1 MCTQVFLGAAAVH
14 SNGTVMA
21 RIGSASV
28 AMAADARGV
37 PVIICCE
44 TYKFVAKVRR
54 RSSVASPAVQPH
66 MPCSGSA
73 ALVVHPRSVAGR
85 QPVLAV
91 TPQVQ
96 LDSIT
101 SNELGDPG
109 ALTSVAGRPDI
120 TTLADWQSQPNLGAA
135 A

>member
-1 MCTQVFLGAAAVH
+1 MQ
-14 SNGTVMA
+14 
-21 RIGSASV
+21 
-28 AMAADARGV
+28 
-37 PVIICCE
+37 
-44 TYKFVAKVRR
+44 
-54 RSSVASPAVQPH
+54 
-66 MPCSGSA
+66 
-73 ALVVHPRSVAGR
+73 
-85 QPVLAV
+85 
-91 TPQVQ
+91 QVQ

>member
-1 MCTQVFLGAAAVH
+1 MQLLAF
-14 SNGTVMA
+14 NE
-21 RIGSASV
+21 GS
-28 AMAADARGV
+28 
-37 PVIICCE
+37 
-44 TYKFVAKVRR
+44 YKA
-54 RSSVASPAVQPH
+54 
-66 MPCSGSA
+66 
-73 ALVVHPRSVAGR
+73 
-85 QPVLAV
+85 VLAV
-91 TPQVQ
+91 MLQVQ